1 MPWQF
6 FLWKTPL
13 TLRMPAHRPS
23 YTIVLPFFI
32 HCLLQKA
39 AVQMHS
45 GQSLKPVYFF
55 ALAFSSSSSFS
66 RGVTYTV
73 V

>member
-13 TLRMPAHRPS
+13 TLRIPTYRPS

-32 HCLLQKA
+32 HCLLQKSRRA
-39 AVQMHS
+39 DAQR
-45 GQSLKPVYFF
+45 LKTHFF